1 LQNDARRIAMR
12 ALFAQVAYRL
22 GWPGFWIFLGVM
34 IAALVVILYLF
45 FRSQPPPGGPRIGE

>member
-1 LQNDARRIAMR
+1 MR
-12 ALFAQVAYRL
+12 ALFAQVAYRF
-22 GWPGFWIFLGVM
+22 GWPGFWIFLGLM